1 MKRGHS
7 VAVSKASALNSPLI
21 KSNNAIKTVEHKFK
35 EFDEFEFEHKIT
47 LPTWYKSYMLAR
59 EDLEGMKDRP
69 FEFVYNAMK
78 QRP

>member
-1 MKRGHS
+1 MHRGS
-7 VAVSKASALNSPLI
+7 TLAVSGAIANNTTFI
-21 KSNNAIKTVEHKFK
+21 KSNNAIKIVEQKFK
-35 EFDEFEFEHKIT
+35 EFDEFEFEHKIS

-59 EDLEGMKDRP
+59 EDFEGMKDRP